1 MKKHAAQKQIID
13 VIQSLCKERLI
24 TGTSGNISCRFE
36 DGFLITPSAIDYSEL
51 TPEMIVFVKMDRES
65 PDEKN
70 GTQFEPSSE
79 WRIHRDLYTSNQTT
93 NAVIHTHS
101 TYCTTLACSHRE
113 IPAFHYMVAV
123 AGGKKIPCAKYAT
136 FGSQKLSENIISS
149 IDGYKACLMANHGAV
164 FTGINLKSAAD
175 LATEIELLAKQYCEL
190 LKIGGI
196 NIIDDNEM
204 EKVISQFSSYK
215 ANQTNT

>member
-1 MKKHAAQKQIID
+1 MKKLEAQKQIID
-13 VIQSLCKERLI
+13 VTQGLCKERLI

-51 TPEMIVFVKMDRES
+51 TPEMIVFVKLGEES
-65 PDEKN
+65 PNLEKE
-70 GTQFEPSSE
+70 TKYKPSSE
-79 WRIHRDLYTSNQTT
+79 WRIHKDLYTSEQTT

-113 IPAFHYMVAV
+113 IPAFHYMVAI
-123 AGGKKIPCAKYAT
+123 AGGKKIPCANYAT
-136 FGSQKLSENIISS
+136 FGSQKLSENILSA

-164 FTGINLKSAAD
+164 FTGGNLKSAAD

-215 ANQTNT
+215 AS

>member
-1 MKKHAAQKQIID
+1 MKKLEAQKQIID
-13 VIQSLCKERLI
+13 ITQDLCQERLI

-51 TPEMIVFVKMDRES
+51 TPEMIVFVKLGEES
-65 PDEKN
+65 PNLEKE
-70 GTQFEPSSE
+70 TKYKPSSE
-79 WRIHRDLYTSNQTT
+79 WRIHKDLYTSEQTT

-113 IPAFHYMVAV
+113 IPAFHYMVAI
-123 AGGKKIPCAKYAT
+123 AGGKKIPCANYAT
-136 FGSQKLSENIISS
+136 FGSQKLSENILSA

-164 FTGINLKSAAD
+164 FTGGNLKSAAD

-215 ANQTNT
+215 VN

>member
-1 MKKHAAQKQIID
+1 MMKLEAQKQIID
-13 VIQSLCKERLI
+13 VTQGLCKDRLI

-65 PDEKN
+65 SNEINK
-70 GTQFEPSSE
+70 TQFKPSSE
-79 WRIHRDLYTSNQTT
+79 WRIHRDLYTSNQTA

-123 AGGKKIPCAKYAT
+123 AGGKRIPCAKYAT
-136 FGSQKLSENIISS
+136 FGSQKLSENILSA

-164 FTGINLKSAAD
+164 FTGGNLKSAAD
-175 LATEIELLAKQYCEL
+175 LATEIEMLAKQYCEL
-190 LKIGGI
+190 LKIGGL
-196 NIIDDNEM
+196 NIIDDKEM
-204 EKVISQFSSYK
+204 EKVINQFNSYK
-215 ANQTNT
+215 AN